1 MLFFSSNI
9 YQMLLWSIKTNKVK
23 HFYLHLACFVIYFK
37 INISM
42 IGGQWKIHR
51 NSSCCCF
58 FPYKIKNDLII
69 FCLKE
74 IHSWWNCCG
83 FWIHI
88 TITVHLIIFI
98 ANQSTFRPWKTFT
111 TFLLD
116 AMNSKMVETI
126 NSVLFSGFFHPDVIR
141 ILHVSRW

>member
-1 MLFFSSNI
+1 MIFFKVEHSSNI
-9 YQMLLWSIKTNKVK
+9 YLMLLWSIKKLKLNI
-23 HFYLHLACFVIYFK
+23 FYLHLACFVIYFK

-51 NSSCCCF
+51 NSSCCF
-58 FPYKIKNDLII
+58 FSIQDQRWPIF

-98 ANQSTFRPWKTFT
+98 ANQSTFRPRKTFS

-116 AMNSKMVETI
+116 ANNSKMAEKI
-126 NSVLFSGFFHPDVIR
+126 NLELFSG
-141 ILHVSRW
+141 